1 MLRRL
6 SGQRT
11 RGKCGVGV
19 SILALGMSETH
30 KARLR
35 FVLCEEP
42 GGAGKFFGVRGVGVV
57 DLRRIC

>member
-30 KARLR
+30 KARPR

-42 GGAGKFFGVRGVGVV
+42 GGAVFRPCFLKAPGV
-57 DLRRIC
+57 